1 MPKKVTIADL
11 KKEIDSWEKSK
22 YCHNYRALQKLFRS
36 NEFSDNTCL
45 ENVIIKA
52 SALNDLYSTNIFSI
66 YYMAKHITEIE
77 DINCRLASGDHGL
90 VNCIA
95 KIQINDKEKRFYSF
109 ASKYCSFHNE
119 DSFPIYDQYV
129 EKMLKHYGA
138 KGNLK
143 DYGDFCSAID
153 TFKKGNGLD
162 SCSLKDIDIYLWMKG
177 KSL

>member
-1 MPKKVTIADL
+1 MYMMCFESSQDL
-11 KKEIDSWEKSK
+11 LS
-22 YCHNYRALQKLFRS
+22 FR
-36 NEFSDNTCL
+36 CCP
-45 ENVIIKA
+45 
-52 SALNDLYSTNIFSI
+52 LNRF
-66 YYMAKHITEIE
+66 
-77 DINCRLASGDHGL
+77 DILKNR
-90 VNCIA
+90 
-95 KIQINDKEKRFYSF
+95 QM
-109 ASKYCSFHNE
+109 KYCSFHNE